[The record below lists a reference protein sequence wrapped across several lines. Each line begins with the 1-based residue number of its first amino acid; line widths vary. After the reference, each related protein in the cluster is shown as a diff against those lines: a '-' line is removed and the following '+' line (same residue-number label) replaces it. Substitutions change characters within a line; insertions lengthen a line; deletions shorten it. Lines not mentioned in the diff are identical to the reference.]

1 MPTSLAPLGKLG
13 LFTYK
18 VLPPLKKR
26 FLRKFIDISN
36 LVLYEKEATGQ
47 ADIYTCTLPAV
58 SKFLVENGLAQ
69 GIFSKFYFFDFA
81 QSYSKKVKTMQND
94 RIHQTV
100 VVLETTTMSPLSF
113 WVTNTKDN
121 DLGSIIRL
129 ELEKAQ
135 NQRQKAIRPSNG
147 KLCLGKGHSCYH
159 FL

>member
-18 VLPPLKKR
+18 ILPPLKKR
-26 FLRKFIDISN
+26 FLRKFIDVSN

-69 GIFSKFYFFDFA
+69 GTFSAIFAVFFA
-81 QSYSKKVKTMQND
+81 QNNPKKVKTMQND
-94 RIHQTV
+94 RLHQTV

-135 NQRQKAIRPSNG
+135 NQQQKRIRPSNG
-147 KLCLGKGHSCYH
+147 KLCLGEGH
-159 FL
+159 L